1 MADPIQK
8 SESTEDPIVITDY
21 IGMPTYCG
29 PMYFSEKT
37 LAMLESQP
45 IRPSDIDLSKI
56 KLPTEEMMMDIEE
69 GGGPGYSDETF
80 VNHPNP
86 GMHYVAPPAPT
97 HPSEAKCSYNV
108 AKH

>member
-29 PMYFSEKT
+29 PMYLSEKT
-37 LAMLESQP
+37 IAMLESQP

-56 KLPTEEMMMDIEE
+56 KC
-69 GGGPGYSDETF
+69 GGPGYSDETF

-86 GMHYVAPPAPT
+86 GMH
-97 HPSEAKCSYNV
+97 
-108 AKH
+108 